1 MNKKILVGSIGAVII
16 VVLAGFT
23 SVVGV
28 NSAMTYDEKIS
39 PLFNLR
45 AEKALNDEN
54 KEAIKTDYIGGEKNT
69 LLIPY
74 INFYKKMSSN
84 KLIKD
89 LTPEKYETEGVTYC
103 SPTCSGLPTCN
114 FMCEIFAFIIFAIIY
129 LIFTLIIPGCTTDE
143 YCSEKNFQSSVLS
156 QKMDENPYLKKLIK
170 SNPELLP
177 EIMALNS

>member
-1 MNKKILVGSIGAVII
+1 MNKKILIGSIGAVVII
-16 VVLAGFT
+16 VLAGFT

-28 NSAMTYDEKIS
+28 KSARQNNEKIS

-45 AEKALNDEN
+45 AEKAIKNEN
-54 KEAIKTDYIGGEKNT
+54 RDITSTEYIGGEKNT
-69 LLIPY
+69 LLIPF

-103 SPTCSGLPTCN
+103 SPTCYGVATCS
-114 FMCEIFAFIIFAIIY
+114 FLCQLFVYFIAFIILTILNACDVS
-129 LIFTLIIPGCTTDE
+129 TADDD
-143 YCSEKNFQSSVLS
+143 CSDDNGRLSVLS
-156 QKMDENPYLKKLIK
+156 QKMDENPYLNKLIK

-177 EIMALNS
+177 EIVALNS